1 MQKLNSPKCQPSL
14 RRRTPQQVA
23 SPLRVE
29 GRWVERLSCDG
40 LSDSGK
46 AKRKKDARDLV
57 KGAVTALSH
66 PNPIANS
73 DSFQAYFGRAKAIFD
88 FKTAT
93 WRFREQQRSGVQR
106 KNDCTAGYGWP
117 CYNDWFAVDI
127 MAGFVASSQSNA
139 VVKYFTRGECEGVCP
154 EANLVTIPRN
164 FFKTVLNKIK
174 SKKIP
179 PKSEIKNSGR
189 NKPRG
194 ENANAG
200 IIVCKGHAE
209 TLKAVICHLDQSK
222 CAMLDLSKEGC
233 GQIWSLVVTRIS
245 NDVFQQNLHV
255 WIG

>member
-1 MQKLNSPKCQPSL
+1 MQKLNSLKCQPSF

-93 WRFREQQRSGVQR
+93 WRFREQQRSACKEKTTVLQVMVGRVIVTGLQLTSWLVLLHQVSQTLLSSTSLGENVRAYVQR
-106 KNDCTAGYGWP
+106 LTLSP
-117 CYNDWFAVDI
+117 FLEVFA
-127 MAGFVASSQSNA
+127 
-139 VVKYFTRGECEGVCP
+139 
-154 EANLVTIPRN
+154 
-164 FFKTVLNKIK
+164 
-174 SKKIP
+174 
-179 PKSEIKNSGR
+179 
-189 NKPRG
+189 KPFST
-194 ENANAG
+194 
-200 IIVCKGHAE
+200 K
-209 TLKAVICHLDQSK
+209 
-222 CAMLDLSKEGC
+222 
-233 GQIWSLVVTRIS
+233 
-245 NDVFQQNLHV
+245 
-255 WIG
+255 